1 MPTSTPSVLGLQR
14 VGVDDS
20 FFDLGGDSLSAMRLI
35 GAVNSSLD
43 TDLSVRAIF
52 EAPTVAQLAPRIGGD
67 AVRLEPLVAGER
79 PAQVPLSF
87 AQNRLWFFDQLQGP
101 SPIYNLA
108 VALRL
113 RGRLDTG
120 ALRAALTDVIARHES
135 LRTLFAAPGGTPQ
148 QVVLPVDLV
157 DLGWET
163 VDAGGWRAGRLDEAV
178 TAAARHSFDLAA
190 QIPFHS
196 QLFRV
201 TDVEHVL
208 VVVVHHIAADGSS
221 VTPLVRDLG
230 IAYASRCVGRAPAW
244 APLPVQYVDYTL
256 WQRAQL
262 GDLDDDDSPIAE
274 QLAYWEQALAGM
286 PEQLPIPTDR
296 PYPPVADHRGA
307 RVSAQWP
314 AELQQQVRR
323 VAREHNATS
332 FMVIQAAFATL
343 LSNITATTDVA
354 VGFPIAGRRD
364 PALDDLVGFF
374 VNTLVL
380 RVDFEEHPGDDPTF
394 ADLLAQVRRRS
405 LAAYEHQDVP
415 FEMLVER
422 INPTRSMTHHPL
434 VQVML
439 GWQNFSWQTADA
451 AGLALGDLQV
461 TPLAAETETA
471 RMDLAFSLGERW
483 DDDGEPAGLDVTVE
497 YRTDVF
503 DAESVEALTARL
515 QRVLSA
521 LTADP
526 ERRLSAVDLLDES
539 EHARLDRW
547 GNRAVLGR
555 PESETS
561 IAASFG
567 AQAARTPDAVALSYQ
582 GRSMTYREL
591 DVAAN
596 RLAHLLMGHGAGPGR
611 SVAVMFPRSAE
622 AIVAILAV
630 LKSGAAYLPIDP
642 ALPTGADRIHAGRRG
657 TDGRRHHA

>member
-1 MPTSTPSVLGLQR
+1 M
-14 VGVDDS
+14 
-20 FFDLGGDSLSAMRLI
+20 
-35 GAVNSSLD
+35 
-43 TDLSVRAIF
+43 
-52 EAPTVAQLAPRIGGD
+52 
-67 AVRLEPLVAGER
+67 AGER

-135 LRTLFAAPGGTPQ
+135 LRTLFAASGGTPQ

-157 DLGWET
+157 DIGWET
-163 VDAGGWRAGRLDEAV
+163 VDAAGWPASRLDEAV
-178 TAAARHSFDLAA
+178 TAAARHSFDLAT
-190 QIPFHS
+190 QIPFHT
-196 QLFRV
+196 QLFRAS
-201 TDVEHVL
+201 DVDHVL

-230 IAYASRCVGRAPAW
+230 LAYASRCVGQAPGW

-256 WQRAQL
+256 WQRTQL
-262 GDLDDDDSPIAE
+262 GDLDDADSPIAA

-314 AELQQQVRR
+314 AELQQQIRR

-380 RVDFEEHPGDDPTF
+380 RVDFGEYPGGDPTF
-394 ADLLAQVRRRS
+394 IDLLAQVRRRS

-439 GWQNFSWQTADA
+439 GWQNFASPSGDA

-461 TPLAAETETA
+461 TPMPADTETA

-483 DDDGEPAGLDVTVE
+483 GEDGEPAGLDVTAE

-503 DAESVEALTARL
+503 DADSVEALTARL

-526 ERRLSAVDLLDES
+526 GQRLSAVDLLDES

-547 GNRAVLGR
+547 GNRAVLSR
-555 PESETS
+555 PAPETS
-561 IAASFG
+561 V
-567 AQAARTPDAVALSYQ
+567 R
-582 GRSMTYREL
+582 GR
-591 DVAAN
+591 
-596 RLAHLLMGHGAGPGR
+596 
-611 SVAVMFPRSAE
+611 RSARR
-622 AIVAILAV
+622 
-630 LKSGAAYLPIDP
+630 SP
-642 ALPTGADRIHAGRRG
+642 APRR
-657 TDGRRHHA
+657 RWR